1 MSEKIRQAKG
11 VTGHLLDEFNGNY
24 SFRVYGPDHSFVDYK
39 VMHSDMVV
47 TIEDDDTAFYTD
59 ELGVTTLDHAPETLG
74 RGSNPTEPHP
84 LAITQK
90 SLSEDEKT
98 LLKLWRM
105 YAQEGQSENTSSEA
119 LGKTL
124 RAMVA
129 GSWKPPKT

>member
-1 MSEKIRQAKG
+1 MGEKIRQAKG

-24 SFRVYGPDHSFVDYK
+24 CFRVYGPDHSFVDYK

-47 TIEDDDTAFYTD
+47 TIEDDDAAFYTD

-74 RGSNPTEPHP
+74 RGRNPTEPHP

-105 YAQEGQSENTSSEA
+105 YAQGSQSANAPNEA

-129 GSWKPPKT
+129 GSWTPPQN